1 MPAELRARLDEL
13 AASVGLARLS
23 AAAARLSTRY
33 RETGRPAETMTDVDA
48 AAYAVFRMPATYAAL
63 RAALGQ
69 VTAVDP
75 RLRPRT
81 VVDLGA
87 GTGAALWAVRDV
99 FGPGQTIR
107 AIERDAAMVAVGRRL
122 APPGVE
128 WVRGDLRG
136 ADMTADLSIAGY
148 ALGETSEPDSVV
160 TAMAAAETVLVV
172 EPGTPRGYATVL
184 AARDALVGAGMRVAA
199 PCPQSGA
206 CPLAVPDWCH
216 FSVRLLRTPA
226 LRHLKGGVLGYED
239 EKFSF
244 VAATRTSVP
253 AVPGR
258 ILRHPRRRGGHV
270 VLRVCG
276 ADGTVTDPVVSRRAG
291 AVYRAARKAQWG
303 DAWPPRDD

>member
-1 MPAELRARLDEL
+1 MPTELRVRLDEL
-13 AASVGLARLS
+13 AASLGLARLS
-23 AAAARLSTRY
+23 AAAARLSSGY
-33 RETGRPAETMTDVDA
+33 RETGRPAQAMTDIDA

-75 RLRPRT
+75 RLWPRT

-99 FGPGQTIR
+99 FGPGQTVR
-107 AIERDAAMVAVGRRL
+107 AIERDRAMVGVGRHL

-128 WVRGDLRG
+128 WVRGDLRD
-136 ADMTADLSIAGY
+136 ADMAADLTIAGY
-148 ALGETSEPDSVV
+148 ALGETGEPDSVV
-160 TAMAAAETVLVV
+160 RAMAAAETALVV

-184 AARDALVGAGMRVAA
+184 AARAALVGAGMRVAA

-206 CPLAVPDWCH
+206 CPLSGSDWCH
-216 FSVRLLRTPA
+216 FSVRLLRTRA
-226 LRHLKGGVLGYED
+226 LRHLKGGELGYED

-244 VAATRTSVP
+244 VATTRTSVP
-253 AVPGR
+253 AAPGR

-291 AVYRAARKAQWG
+291 PVYRAARKAQWG
-303 DAWPPRDD
+303 DAWPPPDD